1 MKVAHEY
8 PNYIFYIEEAI
19 NKNQDNK
26 ISLRTIDKVISLLV
40 EYIKYHVI
48 VEGEEVHIIG
58 LGTFQKEYR
67 PINKQ
72 KRNWFFTFTV
82 NPAIMRHLREYHGT
96 ASPKK
101 LKEIEE
107 RRKITREIWNA
118 RLNYQGSKNAVPLT
132 RLKEKEEIENYDNI
146 LYDT

>member
-26 ISLRTIDKVISLLV
+26 ISLWVIDKVISLLI

-48 VEGEEVHIIG
+48 VEGEEVNIIG
-58 LGTFQKEYR
+58 LGSFQKEYKVVQ
-67 PINKQ
+67 KQ

-82 NPAIMRHLREYHGT
+82 NNAIMRHLREYHKT
-96 ASPKK
+96 ASPNR
-101 LKEIEE
+101 LKDIEE

-118 RLNYQGSKNAVPLT
+118 RLDYQQSKHTAPPT
-132 RLKEKEEIENYDNI
+132 RLKEREEIENYDNI